1 MNLVVNLL
9 VELRADLSAAEAVQV
24 QAARNFRVTVR
35 SPQPAARSPQ
45 PAASPRRSF
54 YHQLREPPLLI
65 RSWPL
70 IHCPSG
76 EHRKSTRWAVS

>member
-35 SPQPAARSPQ
+35 SPQPAA
-45 PAASPRRSF
+45 SPRRSF
-54 YHQLREPPLLI
+54 YRQLREPPLLI